1 VIKLDPGNIPA
12 HRYRAFADLQAGSY
26 DNAVNDYN
34 VVLKEKEDVAILDR
48 RAFAYWNMKQ
58 YDKSLADYDKII
70 KQKPNDKDGYLN
82 RSYVYELMGDF
93 QKSMVDVDKVL
104 SLDPSNADA
113 KTRKGR
119 LEYQLKKS
127 QATPTP
133 SPRPRRTL
141 PPDTP
146 RPKHP

>member
-1 VIKLDPGNIPA
+1 M
-12 HRYRAFADLQAGSY
+12 S
-26 DNAVNDYN
+26 DYN

-58 YDKSLADYDKII
+58 YDKSIADYDTII

-82 RSYVYELMGDF
+82 RSYVYELKGEYE
-93 QKSMVDVDKVL
+93 KSMADVDKVL
-104 SLDPSNADA
+104 SLDPNNADA

-141 PPDTP
+141 PPDDTP